1 MVGAGD
7 LGELPAPAE
16 PQAAAAPERLADRDG
31 KAAGAL
37 DALARQDD
45 AVGDDDQAAHE
56 ATSQLTLSLIAELMR
71 PTSE

>member
-1 MVGAGD
+1 M
-7 LGELPAPAE
+7 
-16 PQAAAAPERLADRDG
+16 RDR